1 MSKLNRADIIEAISQ
16 MSVMELCELAKELNT
31 KFDLPS
37 VQIAQVSSQA
47 SVTTTETV
55 AEKDEF
61 DVYLTS
67 IGSNKIGAIKV
78 LREVT
83 SLGLKEA
90 KDKVTEVSEASK
102 PFIIKEAAS
111 KEQAESLKKQFAE
124 IGAIVEFK

>member
-1 MSKLNRADIIEAISQ
+1 MSKLSKTDIIEAISH
-16 MSVMELCELAKELNT
+16 MNVMELCELAKELNI
-31 KFDLPS
+31 KFDLPA
-37 VQIAQVSSQA
+37 VQMSPVAAQAPQA
-47 SVTTTETV
+47 SEAVE
-55 AEKDEF
+55 EKDEF

-83 SLGLKEA
+83 TLGLKDA
-90 KDKVTEVSEASK
+90 KDRVTEVSEASK

-124 IGAIVEFK
+124 IGATVEFK